1 MKILHTSDWHI
12 GRTFHEYQT
21 LEAARHVLGALP
33 ELIKKHGID
42 VVVASGDIY
51 DTGSPNKDA
60 VATLRDL
67 FRDILETGARLVVIS
82 GNHDNSTK
90 LGFAGAFSS
99 GSGLHLLTEVESLMH
114 PVEIT
119 DEHGPVD
126 FYGIPFI
133 EPSLH
138 RHLEWMPSDAA
149 DQNRAVGAAME
160 QVRGAVAKRK
170 SKGRRSVVLSHTFAA
185 GSQTETSDS
194 ERPITKQ
201 PLVAGGVDNVPVDVF
216 DGVDY
221 VALGHIHGRLELKP
235 HIRYSGAV
243 LHYSF
248 KEAGKPRGG
257 WLVDLVPDKDAQIE
271 WVDFPIYRHVVELRG
286 TFNEIMTNED
296 HDKYKDYFVRV
307 VYTDNVRQIDAM
319 KKLQTRFPFCAEVVS
334 EPANKAET
342 NTSSYRDRVKGKTD
356 LEIIEAFSKDVRN
369 DQGLSKEE
377 QKVLN
382 EVLESLKL
390 KEGSK

>member
-21 LEAARHVLGALP
+21 LEAARHVLGAVP
-33 ELIKKHGID
+33 ALIKEHGID
-42 VVVASGDIY
+42 VVIASGDIY

-60 VATLRDL
+60 VATLRHL
-67 FRDILETGARLVVIS
+67 FTAILDAGARLVVIS
-82 GNHDNSTK
+82 GNHDNATK
-90 LGFAGAFSS
+90 LGFAAPFAS
-99 GSGLHLLTEVESLMH
+99 GSGLHLLTEVEAVMN
-114 PVEIT
+114 PVEIM

-138 RHLEWMPSDAA
+138 RHLEWMPTDAA
-149 DQNRAVGAAME
+149 NQNKAVGAAME
-160 QVRGAVAKRK
+160 QVRAAVEKRK
-170 SKGRRSVVLSHTFAA
+170 SNGRRSVVLSHTFAA
-185 GSQTETSDS
+185 GSEKETSDS
-194 ERPITKQ
+194 ERPITKE
-201 PLVAGGVDNVPVDVF
+201 PLVAGGVDNVPVGVF

-257 WLVDLVPDKDAQIE
+257 WLVDLVPGKDAQVE
-271 WVDFPIYRHVVELRG
+271 WVDFPIYRHLVELRG
-286 TFNEIMTNED
+286 TFNEIMTTKD
-296 HDKYKDYFVRV
+296 YDKYKDYFVRV
-307 VYTDNVRQIDAM
+307 VYTDNARQIDAM

-334 EPANKAET
+334 EPANQAET

-377 QKVLN
+377 QKVLS

-390 KEGSK
+390 KEDSK